1 MGFQLFYRKQ
11 KNENIFRAFEDS
23 KFKLKSM
30 QNFIP
35 IYENFFSLNETNYNN
50 IILNHK
56 YFIHSFVEQ
65 IDKNNV
71 ETIVVDDSGNQHKMP
86 VFLKFSPLLDP
97 IKYMV
102 GKYDTSNNNLLNLP
116 KFNKADCHEKILDK
130 NNSAY
135 TDGFFTYLT
144 SQLLHTHGFTHGLD
158 YYGSFLAHQE
168 DFTVNVVDDIEY
180 LCESDFFN
188 KNKSLFKID
197 NDYQEDLMNIDS
209 RKYKKKLNISYT
221 RQDISLS
228 SINTND
234 FSSIFQPNIQSEENK
249 IIDLSDV
256 CIFDFPLSS
265 CSSSTSTCSS
275 RSSHTSGSENE
286 CENENENECESETDG
301 SFSTISDDCI
311 NAVIANF
318 PVQTICLEKCTDTLD
333 SLMLEGQ
340 LSSKEWISILMQVI
354 MILITYQQVFSLTHN
369 DLHTNNIMYIATEK
383 QYIHYCYKKIY
394 YKVPT
399 FGRIFKIIDFG
410 RGIYKYNGKIICSD
424 SFHLSGDAA
433 TQYNCD
439 PYFNS
444 NKPRLEPNPS
454 FDLCRLACSMFDYF
468 IEDLDEIKDIKKCE
482 PLVRLIVKWCR
493 DDKGRNILYKTDGT
507 ERYPEFKLYKMIA
520 RTVHHHVP
528 HEQLNHYL
536 FQKYII
542 PRKKIN
548 RKAKIIN
555 IDNLPSYT

>member
-1 MGFQLFYRKQ
+1 MGFTLFYRKK

-23 KFKLKSM
+23 KFNLQSM
-30 QNFIP
+30 QNYIP

-71 ETIVVDDSGNQHKMP
+71 ETIVVDDSGNQHKIP
-86 VFLKFSPLLDP
+86 LFLKFSPLLDP

-102 GKYDTSNNNLLNLP
+102 GKYDISNNNLLNLP
-116 KFNKADCHEKILDK
+116 KFNTTDCHEKILDK

-144 SQLLHTHGFTHGLD
+144 SQLLHTHGFIHGLD

-168 DFTVNVVDDIEY
+168 DFTFNVVDDIEY

-221 RQDISLS
+221 QQDISLS

-234 FSSIFQPNIQSEENK
+234 FSSIFQSDIQNEENK

-256 CIFDFPLSS
+256 CIFDFPLSHR
-265 CSSSTSTCSS
+265 SSSTSTCSS
-275 RSSHTSGSENE
+275 RSSHTSASGDELESESE
-286 CENENENECESETDG
+286 SESETDG
-301 SFSTISDDCI
+301 SISTISDDCI
-311 NAVIANF
+311 NAVITNF
-318 PVQTICLEKCTDTLD
+318 PVQTICLEKCTNTLD

-369 DLHTNNIMYIATEK
+369 DLHTNNIMYITTEK
-383 QYIHYCYKKIY
+383 QYIYYCYKKIH

-424 SFHLSGDAA
+424 SFHPSGDAA

-444 NKPRLEPNPS
+444 NKPRLEPNFS

-468 IEDLDEIKDIKKCE
+468 VEDLDEIKDIKKCE

-520 RTVHHHVP
+520 RTVHHHLP
-528 HEQLNHYL
+528 HEQLSHYL
-536 FQKYII
+536 FQKYITT
-542 PRKKIN
+542 RKKIN
-548 RKAKIIN
+548 RKTKIIN
-555 IDNLPSYT
+555 IDRLPSYT